1 MSIFFHI
8 TIKVGHTVDEQDFE
22 ILKILDRNCRISY
35 SKTAEM
41 VNLSLRNVSNRID
54 NLIKENVIKRFTVQF
69 NYSSL
74 GYRHY
79 IGSVRSLGRKKAI
92 NLFQELQL
100 ITEIYRIWEL
110 IDGSLTISFF
120 CKDAKHLEEVIN
132 NIIKIGAD
140 LHSYTETRTHF
151 PSDIPYSMKDWQI
164 IFYLLNNSRASK
176 KEISQALNISEKT
189 VNRRIKRMI
198 NMKLI
203 SFIPEINF
211 EAITGVI
218 PAVISLETVG
228 PSKQIYLRIKEE
240 QSIKYWRSAGSVSPS
255 IVLFLYG
262 KRLTDIYDM
271 YQKLEK
277 RKDIKKASLTFIV
290 RNSENST
297 LIEDA
302 VLEKIQS
309 G

>member
-8 TIKVGHTVDEQDFE
+8 ALKMGHNLDEKDFE
-22 ILKILDRNCRISY
+22 ILKILDKNCRISY
-35 SKTAEM
+35 SKIAEK
-41 VNLSLRNVSNRID
+41 VNLSLRNISSRID
-54 NLIKENVIKRFTVQF
+54 NLVKENIIKRFTVQF

-79 IGSVRSLGRKKAI
+79 IGSVRPLEENQTIK
-92 NLFQELQL
+92 LFQELQL
-100 ITEIYRIWEL
+100 ITEIYRVWEL
-110 IDGSLTISFF
+110 INGTLTISFF
-120 CKDAKHLEEVIN
+120 CRDAKHLEEVIN
-132 NIIKIGAD
+132 SIIKLGAD
-140 LHSYTETRTHF
+140 LYSYTETRVHF
-151 PSDIPYSMKDWQI
+151 PMDIPYSMKDWQI

-176 KEISQALNISEKT
+176 KEIAQTLNISEKT
-189 VNRRIKRMI
+189 VNRKLNRMT

-218 PAVISLETVG
+218 PAVISLETIG
-228 PSKQIYLRIKEE
+228 PSKQIYLRIKEDR
-240 QSIKYWRSAGSVSPS
+240 SIKYWRSAGSVSPS
-255 IVLFLYG
+255 IVLFVYG
-262 KRLTDIYDM
+262 RTLTNIYKM
-271 YQKLEK
+271 YQTLEQ
-277 RKDIKKASLTFIV
+277 RNDVKKASLTFIV

-309 G
+309 S

>member
-1 MSIFFHI
+1 MGHI
-8 TIKVGHTVDEQDFE
+8 MDEKDFE
-22 ILKILDRNCRISY
+22 ILKILDKNCRISY
-35 SKTAEM
+35 SKIAEI
-41 VNLSLRNVSNRID
+41 VNLSIRNVSNRID
-54 NLIKENVIKRFTVQF
+54 TLFKENVVKRFTVQF

-79 IGSVRSLGRKKAI
+79 IGSVHPLEGNNSI
-92 NLFQELQL
+92 NLFQELQF
-100 ITEIYRIWEL
+100 ITEIGRIWEL
-110 IDGSLTISFF
+110 IDGTLTISFF

-132 NIIKIGAD
+132 NIVKLGAD
-140 LHSYTETRTHF
+140 LYSYTETRIHF
-151 PSDIPYSMKDWQI
+151 PLDIPYSMKDWQI
-164 IFYLLNNSRASK
+164 IFYLMNNSRASK
-176 KEISQALNISEKT
+176 VEIAQSLNISEKT

-203 SFIPEINF
+203 SFLPEINY

-218 PAVISLETVG
+218 PAVISLETIG
-228 PSKQIYLRIKEE
+228 PSKQIYLRIKEDP
-240 QSIKYWRSAGSVSPS
+240 SIKYWRSAGSVSPS
-255 IVLFLYG
+255 IVLFIYG

-271 YQKLEK
+271 YQKLDN

-302 VLEKIQS
+302 ILEKIQS
-309 G
+309 S